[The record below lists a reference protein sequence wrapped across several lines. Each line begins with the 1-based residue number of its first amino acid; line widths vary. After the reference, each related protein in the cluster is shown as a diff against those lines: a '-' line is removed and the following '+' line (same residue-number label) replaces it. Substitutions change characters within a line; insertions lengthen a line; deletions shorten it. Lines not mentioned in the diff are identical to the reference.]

1 MTHGVGRFINAEGN
15 VYEGEWKEDK
25 AHGKGT
31 YTNSNING
39 AKYCGEWFND

>member
-1 MTHGVGRFINAEGN
+1 

-31 YTNSNING
+31 FTRSTG
-39 AKYCGEWFND
+39 ARYIGDW